1 LAKVDTV
8 IGIPVCIFA
17 KPPVPGKVKTRLG
30 VSIGNGPAASL
41 AAAMLCDIWSI
52 VRDTAGVVPVL
63 AAAEDGI
70 FPVNARENFWLQGT
84 GCLGSRIEQILSRGL
99 RDAPAAIAL
108 GADSPLLTS
117 AHLKE
122 ALDQLETSDAVI
134 GPSCDGGF
142 YLLGLHDCPPGLLQN
157 VPWSTA
163 ETCEKT
169 ARHLRSQGMS
179 VCRLEVLSDVDTL
192 ADLHSLYSELQEG
205 PPEIAPFTRQWFA
218 KEYEWLAS

>member
-1 LAKVDTV
+1 MANVDTV
-8 IGIPVCIFA
+8 TGIPVCIFA

-30 VSIGNGPAASL
+30 LSIGNGPAASL

-52 VRDTAGVVPVL
+52 VAHTAGVIPVL
-63 AAAEDGI
+63 AAAEEGS
-70 FPVNARENFWLQGT
+70 FPVNARENLWLQGS
-84 GCLGSRIEQILSRGL
+84 GDLGSRIEQILNRGL

-108 GADSPLLTS
+108 SADSPLLTS
-117 AHLKE
+117 AHISDALHQLK
-122 ALDQLETSDAVI
+122 TNDAVI

-169 ARHLRSQGMS
+169 ARQLRSQGMS
-179 VCRLEVLSDVDTL
+179 VCQLEVLPDVDTL
-192 ADLHSLYSELQEG
+192 PDLHSLYSELQKATA
-205 PPEIAPFTRQWFA
+205 EIAPSTRQWFA
-218 KEYEWLAS
+218 KEFQWLAS